1 MGIVK
6 SLESFS
12 SGLHSVMHASDGGWL
27 GTFIVGGYG
36 DALNSVS
43 GVSVSLDGGLT
54 FAVSV
59 KVPDVSLFGA
69 RSSGGVLLPFW
80 IMRMGFF

>member
-12 SGLHSVMHASDGGWL
+12 SGLHSVISASEGGGWL
-27 GTFIVGGYG
+27 GTFIVGSYG

-43 GVSVSLDGGLT
+43 DVSVSLDGGLT

-69 RSSGGVLLPFW
+69 RSSGGSAVSILD
-80 IMRMGFF
+80 